1 MILITGGMGFIGLH
15 TAKLLLEA
23 GEDVVLMQ
31 HQARRE
37 PDFLS
42 MSSASMS
49 SAKGKGGGRALIER
63 ADITSSYDVLDI
75 VRRHHVT
82 GIVHLVA
89 PPVRGISPAEDF
101 RINTQGLL
109 NVLEA
114 ARVSDVRRVCLGS
127 SGSVYLGVPNGPYPE
142 SMPLP
147 IDSRTPVEAYKKA
160 LETMALHY
168 ATRTGLQVAALRL
181 GHIYGPLYYSLVNL
195 PSRLC
200 HAVVQ
205 GREPDYADA
214 PGGVPFADD
223 EGDFCYVRDC
233 ARGIQ
238 LVAMAPE
245 LRHQIYNVGG
255 GVAITNG
262 DVANAVAKVAPG
274 FEAHLRPGR
283 SPHGRSNPVM
293 TIERI
298 REDAGYEPAYS
309 IDAAIADYIAWLRS
323 NPL

>member
-15 TAKLLLEA
+15 TAKRLLEA

-37 PDFLS
+37 PDFL
-42 MSSASMS
+42 
-49 SAKGKGGGRALIER
+49 KGEGGARAVIER

-75 VRRHHVT
+75 VRRRQVT

-127 SGSVYLGVPNGPYPE
+127 SGSVYLGIPAGPYPE
-142 SMPLP
+142 TMPLP
-147 IDSRTPVEAYKKA
+147 TDSRTPVEAYKKA
-160 LETMALHY
+160 LEIMALHY
-168 ATRTGLQVAALRL
+168 ASRTGLQVAAMRL

-200 HAVVQ
+200 HAAVQ
-205 GREPDYADA
+205 GRAPDYSDA
-214 PGGVPFADD
+214 PGGVPFAGD

-233 ARGIQ
+233 GKGIQ
-238 LVAMAPE
+238 LIAMAPE
-245 LRHQIYNVGG
+245 LHHTVYNIGG
-255 GVAITNG
+255 GGAITNG
-262 DVANAVAKVAPG
+262 DVAGAVAKAVPG
-274 FEAHLRPGR
+274 FDAHLKPGR
-283 SPHGRSNPVM
+283 SAAARSNPVM
-293 TIERI
+293 EVDRI
-298 REDAGYEPAYS
+298 RQDTGYEPDYS
-309 IDAAIADYIAWLRS
+309 IDSAIADYIDWLRHS
-323 NPL
+323 PL